1 MIRHGAAVAC
11 QLHRVLCQGLE
22 GVLRPDLP
30 NNYLAAQT
38 TLHSLSRRAKALQEV
53 PESVRRAKLLIRSF
67 RSGLLLLRANPE
79 YDSQTLLSRTFGR
92 VQFAQMVSRFT
103 NPLIT
108 LPVGWMLRHT
118 STDPEIERAVINASP
133 FSRSGVSSVFM
144 VPVVGWRSSIWQTRR
159 PGTGYPLWQL
169 TGFSDF
175 SVVASGVYTHGSG
188 VARGCLAKLLTLEQL
203 FLMPA
208 GGPARQRIL
217 AEWGDTAQLL
227 FSLRARTR
235 LWLLRQHDLQRSQ
248 VAPVP
253 TAIRALHRFVMANG
267 CREGNKLMLQFASG
281 SRQRLFR
288 KAIRPT
294 GAENLLPKV
303 AMTVG

>member
-30 NNYLAAQT
+30 NNYLAIQT
-38 TLHSLSRRAKALQEV
+38 TLHSLVRRAKALQEV

-79 YDSQTLLSRTFGR
+79 YDNQTLLSRTFGR

-108 LPVGWMLRHT
+108 LPIGWMLRHK
-118 STDPEIERAVINASP
+118 STDPEIERAVVNASP
-133 FSRSGVSSVFM
+133 FGRSGVSSVFM
-144 VPVVGWRSSIWQTRR
+144 VPVVGWRSAIWQTRR
-159 PGTGYPLWQL
+159 PGTGYPIWQL
-169 TGFSDF
+169 TRLSEF
-175 SVVASGVYTHGSG
+175 SVTASGIHTQGSG
-188 VARGCLAKLLTLEQL
+188 VTRGCLAQLLTLEQL
-203 FLMPA
+203 FLLPT
-208 GGPARQRIL
+208 GGLARQRIL
-217 AEWGDTAQLL
+217 AAWGATAQRL
-227 FSLRARTR
+227 FSLRMNTR
-235 LWLLRQHDLQRSQ
+235 SWLLRQHDRQRSQ
-248 VAPVP
+248 LAPVP
-253 TAIRALHRFVMANG
+253 TAIRALHRFAMANG
-267 CREGNKLMLQFASG
+267 CREGNKLMLQFAIG